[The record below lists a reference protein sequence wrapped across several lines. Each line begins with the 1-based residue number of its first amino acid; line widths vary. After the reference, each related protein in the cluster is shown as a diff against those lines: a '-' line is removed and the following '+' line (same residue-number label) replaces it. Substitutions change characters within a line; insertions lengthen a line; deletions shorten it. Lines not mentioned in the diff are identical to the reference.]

1 MVNPFRVTV
10 RTATELLLSSQ
21 RGYGSCRN
29 GVTAVVATGLRQ
41 LPQRG
46 YDKHR
51 FGTPVNTATW
61 RCRNTCFWF
70 NRTEIE
76 KAPSCISPVPLCVF
90 NCIAN

>member
-29 GVTAVVATGLRQ
+29 GVTTVAATGLRQ

-46 YDKHR
+46 YDSCR
-51 FGTPVNTATW
+51 NGVTTNTAS
-61 RCRNTCFWF
+61 
-70 NRTEIE
+70 EH
-76 KAPSCISPVPLCVF
+76 L
-90 NCIAN
+90 